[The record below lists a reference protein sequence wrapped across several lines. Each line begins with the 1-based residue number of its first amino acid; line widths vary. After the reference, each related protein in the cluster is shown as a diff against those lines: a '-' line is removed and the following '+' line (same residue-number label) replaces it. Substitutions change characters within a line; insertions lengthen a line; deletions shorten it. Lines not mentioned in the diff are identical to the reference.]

1 MKLPFEMISPGDNDC
16 AVEAH
21 ENAQDDSQQNAPN
34 HHQWPKKD
42 GQASDWHANYFKGR
56 AFTADEVVQQP
67 LPAFEEHV
75 GALDQR
81 DPRLIEWR
89 NGPHNHGSSRAAP
102 RGRLGRS
109 GSTCPHVPN
118 QHAAALDLDLRP
130 VHNAV
135 QELLTSL
142 SCWNALKVEIHRVKK
157 P

>member
-75 GALDQR
+75 GALDQG
-81 DPRLIEWR
+81 DPRLTTGEQQRYMTSHPANGKNNIQNEFTLCTQKSHFSLIFLNLPIAILISRKCR
-89 NGPHNHGSSRAAP
+89 NVCC
-102 RGRLGRS
+102 
-109 GSTCPHVPN
+109 STTMIVGF
-118 QHAAALDLDLRP
+118 
-130 VHNAV
+130 V
-135 QELLTSL
+135 Q
-142 SCWNALKVEIHRVKK
+142 NM
-157 P
+157 PQ